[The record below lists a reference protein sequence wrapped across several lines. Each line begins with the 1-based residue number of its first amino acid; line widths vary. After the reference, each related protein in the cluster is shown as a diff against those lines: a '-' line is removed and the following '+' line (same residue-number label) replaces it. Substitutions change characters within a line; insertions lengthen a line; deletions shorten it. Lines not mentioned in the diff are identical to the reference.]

1 MSVMFEGILKSQSC
15 LVVQAIGFA
24 YPSAAI
30 SILDLFIY
38 LFLPQFFILLRPN
51 NSLDADILESNLYEE
66 IICTLLPFMS
76 GK

>member
-1 MSVMFEGILKSQSC
+1 MFEGILKSQSC

-30 SILDLFIY
+30 ILNLFIY